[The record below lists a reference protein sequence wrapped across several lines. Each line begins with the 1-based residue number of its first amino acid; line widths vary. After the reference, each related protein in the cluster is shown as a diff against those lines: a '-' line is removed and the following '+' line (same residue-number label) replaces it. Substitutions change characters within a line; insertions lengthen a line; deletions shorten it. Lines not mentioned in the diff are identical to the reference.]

1 MPLLPRTRALQKH
14 CMIAALAAAISVNGI
29 GVQAH
34 NLSFLDDTPVS
45 YMKPRDMASIKHALA
60 EVLNTK
66 GDGQTSQWTNAGTG
80 NSVKIV
86 ASMRPE
92 RTTHETGKT
101 CRQIAVVLS
110 AKGQSL
116 NLHPL
121 FCRVGQADW
130 ALQKR

>member
-1 MPLLPRTRALQKH
+1 MPLFRRIRALPKH
-14 CMIAALAAAISVNGI
+14 CMHAALAAAIFVNGA

-34 NLSFLDDTPVS
+34 NLNFLDDTPLS
-45 YMKPRDMASIKHALA
+45 YMKPRDMTSIKHALA
-60 EVLNTK
+60 EVLSTK
-66 GDGQTSQWTNAGTG
+66 GDGQTSQWTNEGTG
-80 NSVKIV
+80 NSVKIE
-86 ASMRPE
+86 ASMTPE
-92 RTTHETGKT
+92 RTTQDANKT

-121 FCRVGQADW
+121 FCRAGKTDW

>member
-1 MPLLPRTRALQKH
+1 
-14 CMIAALAAAISVNGI
+14 
-29 GVQAH
+29 
-34 NLSFLDDTPVS
+34 
-45 YMKPRDMASIKHALA
+45 MKPRDMASIKHALT

-66 GDGQTSQWTNAGTG
+66 GDGQTSQWSNAGTG
-80 NSVKIV
+80 NSVKIE
-86 ASMRPE
+86 ASMTPE
-92 RTTHETGKT
+92 RTIHEAGKT

-121 FCRVGQADW
+121 FCRAGQADW